1 MLINVY
7 TILIELSHSVP
18 IAVNHK
24 HRLPFVNFS
33 TSFYHCEN
41 PRYLKAT
48 EKKKNAMYKCGVH
61 SCKTMQCGISR
72 NTNCQ
77 KQYYQTHINSL
88 QFIVSNLDFFVFQ
101 YTTRN
106 LSLWP
111 FVLQAK
117 TFLKTEY
124 MPRKNR
130 PALWPIFAR

>member
-101 YTTRN
+101 YTYKEFEFMAFRFASEN
-106 LSLWP
+106 IS
-111 FVLQAK
+111 
-117 TFLKTEY
+117 
-124 MPRKNR
+124 KNR
-130 PALWPIFAR
+130 IYATKK